1 MENKIKK
8 ITSTTFVFKF
18 AIGVIA
24 SVITILLIALIL
36 DLTK

>member
-1 MENKIKK
+1 MQDKIKK

-24 SVITILLIALIL
+24 SVIAILLIGLIL
-36 DLTK
+36 DLST